1 MSLALVV
8 RFDLPDPAAAQR
20 FDALLGAAL
29 PAVRTEPGTHL
40 YVPHTSATEPLVRL
54 VYAVY
59 ADRAAHE
66 RHNAAP
72 GMARFLRE
80 LPDLRATVRVEEL
93 VPTPDVLPA

>member
-1 MSLALVV
+1 VTLALVV

-29 PAVRTEPGTHL
+29 PAVREEPGTHL
-40 YVPHTSATEPLVRL
+40 YLPHTSSSEPLLRL

-59 ADRAAHE
+59 TDHAAHE

-72 GMARFLRE
+72 AMAEFLRE
-80 LPDLRATVRVEEL
+80 LPGLRAAVRVEEL
-93 VPTPDVLPA
+93 EPIPS